1 MLARKKDLFT
11 ASRKPWTNF
20 YRNNLGGIK
29 KLILEQMTL
38 VDRLEKNRS
47 AQFQEKKKG

>member
-29 KLILEQMTL
+29 KIDLR
-38 VDRLEKNRS
+38 VDDLGRLQKNRS